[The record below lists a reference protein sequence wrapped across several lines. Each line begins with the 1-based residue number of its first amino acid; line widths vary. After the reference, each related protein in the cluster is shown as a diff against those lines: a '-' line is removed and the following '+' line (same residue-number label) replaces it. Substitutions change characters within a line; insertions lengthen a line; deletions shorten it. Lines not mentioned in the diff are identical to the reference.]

1 MQILGIFGF
10 EVLDE
15 GLLPL
20 PRQLGGAS
28 IGLALETF
36 LALLF
41 VLFRI
46 FVHVREGHWEGHWS
60 LSSWYSAPASAATLP
75 DSTPLLAAVLAA
87 TALKSTKKGGVARTP
102 LRSVYHKALACFSSP
117 RAAASAFCGSAVI
130 EPACGGRDGH

>member
-75 DSTPLLAAVLAA
+75 DSTPLLAAVLLP
-87 TALKSTKKGGVARTP
+87 TALRALKKVGLLERRCVASTTRLWLVSR
-102 LRSVYHKALACFSSP
+102 P
-117 RAAASAFCGSAVI
+117 RAPRLLPSAA
-130 EPACGGRDGH
+130 RR